1 MNEKTRIK
9 KLREAT
15 IERMK
20 ALGTWRE
27 QFTPAVEM
35 YAKMKR
41 LLERL
46 EDEFDEGDCQVV
58 EEYTNKAG
66 ATNMRKT
73 ALYSAIAELRRDVS
87 SQEDRLGLSP
97 AGMKRINEAEMKK
110 RKAASKLDS
119 ALERLG
125 KS

>member
-9 KLREAT
+9 KIREAT
-15 IERMK
+15 KERMK
-20 ALGTWRE
+20 ILGTYRE
-27 QFTPAVEM
+27 QFDPAIDM

-46 EDEFDEGDCQVV
+46 EEEFAEGDCRVV

-73 ALYSAIAELRRDVS
+73 ALYATIAELRRDVS

-110 RKAASKLDS
+110 KKAASKLDS
-119 ALERLG
+119 ALSKL
-125 KS
+125 